1 MPPDTTGDEV
11 RISLPV
17 GAAPE
22 HTVVLDPSALPDGV
36 PISIPPGTNVLTVT
50 VICAVLLHPGTAV
63 VVPVTV

>member
-1 MPPDTTGDEV
+1 M

-22 HTVVLDPSALPDGV
+22 HTVILDNPPPLTDVV